1 VEKEKSKENWGQVRA
16 LGAKRKLG
24 KTNLQVPSTHG
35 SNTERHNE
43 QAKETTARPQ
53 AGAQIEE
60 SKSRTRNKNSG
71 SALRETKIR
80 ASIWLQQV
88 RKTGRAQQENEKK
101 ISGVSSTR
109 DENPATRTEVP
120 VSRRRTAKNEIWALR
135 RGWLGPRI
143 PRRALAAG
151 SQKTQREQEFLTWR
165 AEREG
170 RAGTESAARHGNR

>member
-60 SKSRTRNKNSG
+60 SKSMN
-71 SALRETKIR
+71 
-80 ASIWLQQV
+80 
-88 RKTGRAQQENEKK
+88 QE
-101 ISGVSSTR
+101 
-109 DENPATRTEVP
+109 
-120 VSRRRTAKNEIWALR
+120 
-135 RGWLGPRI
+135 
-143 PRRALAAG
+143 
-151 SQKTQREQEFLTWR
+151 
-165 AEREG
+165 
-170 RAGTESAARHGNR
+170 